1 MTVGSVPV
9 ADPVTG
15 RVRVVAER
23 CGTCDFR
30 PGRHGSLAPG
40 QLARLVAG
48 CLSSEG
54 HLVCHET
61 GEDRGMLG
69 AVCAGFAAHPDA
81 HRSLA
86 LRVAAAGARLLQHP
100 SPASDSPAPER
111 SGEEP
116 AELTQLSPPATGPHT
131 VRPGGHARPRARR
144 GGRRRPTPI
153 ITTDPGAEQYLAFG
167 YVTQLCTT
175 ILRSH
180 EIDTLT
186 AFAADYDEAGARTF
200 GCLLY
205 SLDKRESA
213 LYWWRFAAGAGDPLA
228 AHLLA
233 AHHAAIGPTTEARA
247 WRAIS
252 QMLAF
257 TPERHVPEPV
267 RHRTELAESFARE
280 IPLRDEMRVFMRY
293 PHLPGALVAQ

>member
-1 MTVGSVPV
+1 MPEDLLNQQAGTVHEPTAHAQDVGNLPDQPSAETRAGTGTEDSAELMARQAEAIRAQVVSHSTEDFMQRLAARIAAEARRPARIQYTTVP
-9 ADPVTG
+9 
-15 RVRVVAER
+15 
-23 CGTCDFR
+23 
-30 PGRHGSLAPG
+30 
-40 QLARLVAG
+40 
-48 CLSSEG
+48 SSPP
-54 HLVCHET
+54 T
-61 GEDRGMLG
+61 
-69 AVCAGFAAHPDA
+69 
-81 HRSLA
+81 
-86 LRVAAAGARLLQHP
+86 
-100 SPASDSPAPER
+100 PELD
-111 SGEEP
+111 GEEP
-116 AELTQLSPPATGPHT
+116 AELTQLSPPATGPGPHT
-131 VRPGGHARPRARR
+131 VRPGGHARPRTRR

-153 ITTDPGAEQYLAFG
+153 ITSDPGAEQYLAFG

-267 RHRTELAESFARE
+267 RHRTELAEGFARE
-280 IPLRDEMRVFMRY
+280 IPMRDEMRLFMRY
-293 PHLPGALVAQ
+293 PHLPQALAAQ